1 MRIIIFTATWHYNLW
16 DELILKQEYELLKAY
31 YPDSTFDI
39 FTYDN
44 KSSLLPKD
52 ENIRYVSYFPKN
64 IRKNPFSN
72 LRYLIWNI
80 ISIAKS
86 DIIFIGWG
94 WLVYADEVQIASTPL
109 WQWNMRVM
117 LAKFF
122 KKKIVW
128 MAVGISY
135 PKARINEIKYLFSW
149 KNTFVSV
156 RDKQSKELLKW
167 IWIEA
172 TLLHDSVFFLWLDN
186 HLKLKKG
193 DKSEIDKKTI
203 WVSLRKWYLKN
214 ERENIK
220 QLVLYL
226 SRKWY
231 NLHFLSHSIHQH
243 DPLADDLDFLKEF
256 STAYRIPMT
265 RTMEETLLAYD
276 KVDLVVW
283 MRFHSMILSAVKNI
297 PFLAINY
304 WQKTQELLKDFDYDF
319 ALNPKTFDF
328 EEFIWI
334 FEKLETFKDDA
345 KFALKKKCDTIT
357 SEISLEYKEFLD
369 GLEITQK

>member
-16 DELILKQEYELLKAY
+16 DELILKQEYELFRKR
-31 YPDSTFDI
+31 YPDAKFDI
-39 FTYDN
+39 FTYDE

-52 ENIRYVSYFPKN
+52 ENIRYIPYFPKN
-64 IRKNPFSN
+64 IRRNPFAN
-72 LRYLIWNI
+72 IAYLFKNI
-80 ISIAKS
+80 LSIAKS
-86 DIIFIGWG
+86 DIIFIWWG
-94 WLVYADEVQIASTPL
+94 WLVYADEVQIASTPV
-109 WQWNMRVM
+109 WQWKMRVM
-117 LAKFF
+117 FAKLFS
-122 KKKIVW
+122 KKIVW
-128 MAVGISY
+128 MAVWISY
-135 PKARINEIKYLFSW
+135 PKSRANEIKYLFSW

-156 RDKQSKELLKW
+156 RDRQSQELLGS
-167 IWIEA
+167 IWIES
-172 TLLHDSVFFLWLDN
+172 TLLHDSVFFLWLN
-186 HLKLKKG
+186 NPLRLKKW
-193 DKSEIDKKTI
+193 SPEIYKKTI
-203 WVSLRKWYLKN
+203 WISLRKWYLKD

-256 STAYRIPMT
+256 SVAYRIPMT
-265 RTMEETLLAYD
+265 RTMEETLRAYD
-276 KVDLVVW
+276 SVDLVVW

-304 WQKTQELLKDFDYDF
+304 WQKTQELLNDFNYDF

-328 EEFIWI
+328 GEFIWI
-334 FEKLETFKDDA
+334 FERLESDKDDA
-345 KFALKKKCDTIT
+345 KFALKKKCDTIS
-357 SEISLEYKEFLD
+357 SEIYLEYKEFLD